1 MSPRR
6 QRTVRQFITS
16 HLASRP
22 LERIP
27 GKAVKELRGSY
38 KGILQFDIDANYR
51 LLYRVDERS
60 RTVFVIYVGTHPK
73 W

>member
-1 MSPRR
+1 
-6 QRTVRQFITS
+6 VRQFITS

-27 GKAVKELRGSY
+27 GKVKELRGRY
-38 KGILQFDIDANYR
+38 KGVMQFDIDANYR
-51 LLYRVDERS
+51 LLYRVENES
-60 RTVFVIYVGTHPK
+60 RTVFILYIGTHPK